1 MGEGLSTIMF
11 MNQDYT
17 NKDFVVSL
25 IQSKRRT
32 DAGIAKRA
40 IYVWKIQSV
49 LNNYYTVAK
58 KQRRLYVHSM
68 EEIDEHVRAIQA
80 GTATDSG
87 LTPFDVKL
95 WEFGLPFPGTVDF
108 EED

>member
-1 MGEGLSTIMF
+1 MGEGLNSIWF
-11 MNQDYT
+11 MNQAYT
-17 NKDFVVSL
+17 NKDFDVSL
-25 IQSKRRT
+25 IQARRGA

-40 IYVWKIQSV
+40 IYVWKVQSI

-58 KQRRLYVHSM
+58 KHRRLYVHSM
-68 EEIDEHVRAIQA
+68 EEIDEHVRALQA

-87 LTPFDVKL
+87 LTPFDVKR

-108 EED
+108 